1 LGPWTG
7 LFLKPL
13 FRLYLT
19 ELRFLHP
26 CAIIHLNKNNLI
38 CFYPPKQATINH
50 QTPDTIVLRY
60 ASMKSFNNK
69 VHNLFSRFKKTFAD
83 DQLQTALHVQKDK
96 LVRRGQAIRLGM
108 IIVELGYALEDD
120 IVKAINEH
128 YRLSV
133 TSLSDNI
140 KERINRM
147 RGTFAERLPV
157 PRIPIWLQLS
167 IATIVVILIT
177 TLVLNFV
184 TFSRQKERLY
194 QQTVK
199 IGMVS
204 LKYFANN
211 ARIPLLQDDILRLNT
226 LIKNAADVE
235 GLLYAVIVD
244 NGRVIRAHTDHNMI
258 GKAYLRVD
266 NVEGKTRKGDVTYF
280 NYVLSG
286 SKHVLNLTQSITFKD
301 KQLGEVHVGVS
312 IDFIKQLISKERASV
327 ILTALAIIFFGIV
340 MAVFL
345 GFRLSRPISK
355 LLQATEEIGRGN
367 YHYKVNLERK
377 DELGNLAKAFNQM
390 GEELWK
396 NSLMQKS
403 FGKYVGAEVLEMIAA
418 DPQRAWLK
426 GHRNEATIFF
436 ADIRGF
442 THYSDLKEPEE
453 VVEELNEYFEIAT
466 KAIVQF
472 GGYIDKFIGDA
483 VLGVFGVPVYRQDHV
498 ERAVRAA
505 IYLQHKLREASGNG
519 NRLLGAIGIGIDS
532 GVIVS
537 GNIGSQVKMEYTVIG
552 DCVNVAS
559 RLNGLAGPG
568 EIIISDTVRE
578 KLDHMISV
586 EALPLQKIKGKPEP
600 VLVFKVTANK

>member
-1 LGPWTG
+1 
-7 LFLKPL
+7 
-13 FRLYLT
+13 
-19 ELRFLHP
+19 
-26 CAIIHLNKNNLI
+26 
-38 CFYPPKQATINH
+38 
-50 QTPDTIVLRY
+50 
-60 ASMKSFNNK
+60 MKSFNNK